1 MWDEKNT
8 YLCRKHVLSMN
19 AIPNAAPS
27 PFSAT
32 YVCCTN
38 NDAQLHA
45 MLLSSF
51 QLLKDKG
58 LPVNL
63 LLIDTRKRH
72 YRSAAEA
79 FNTELSRHR
88 AELGEILV
96 FCHQDFAF
104 ETEEFHQSVVRL
116 LAEDPKRLVGAAG
129 RLWSPRHTRRLASN
143 LRYFK
148 TRKPVCNTPID
159 RPTRV
164 CSLDECCFALRT
176 EVFWQFGFD
185 ERTCFH
191 WHLYAVDLGYAM
203 RTRLGSEVVVSPA
216 PAFHKMEEGGGL
228 TTDRYFLRTLWRMVR
243 KYHGLQPEI
252 LTTCA
257 RVSTG
262 YLHGGG
268 VIVKMW
274 LEQLF

>member
-1 MWDEKNT
+1 MEKT
-8 YLCRKHVLSMN
+8 QRT
-19 AIPNAAPS
+19 APTQ
-27 PFSAT
+27 PTVT

-38 NDAQLHA
+38 NDTQLKR
-45 MLLSSF
+45 MLLPSF
-51 QLLKDKG
+51 RLLEAEG
-58 LPVNL
+58 LPVRL
-63 LLIDTRKRH
+63 LLIDTRAH
-72 YRSAAEA
+72 PYRSAAQA
-79 FNTELSRHR
+79 FNTELERHR
-88 AELGEILV
+88 QELGEILV

-104 ETEEFHQSVVRL
+104 ETDEFHLSVVRL
-116 LAEDPKRLVGAAG
+116 LAENPLRLVGAAG
-129 RLWSPRHTRRLASN
+129 RQWSPRHTRKLVSN
-143 LRYFK
+143 LRFLG
-148 TRKPVCNTPID
+148 TRQPVCNTPID
-159 RPTRV
+159 RPTQV

-176 EVFWQFGFD
+176 EVFWQIRFD

-203 RTRLGSEVVVSPA
+203 QTRLGGEVVVSPA

-228 TTDRYFLRTLWRMVR
+228 TADRHFLHTLWRMVR